1 MRNLQKALSE
11 ALRYASFTNRFSE
24 RSVSPSKMRDLYKE
38 RRRFYYSV
46 KDVESIKVR
55 DAELDNL
62 VSCIN
67 KVLKAYISPKTGSLG
82 SGISKLGN
90 SPHLPSCK
98 DYAKV
103 LVLASARIGESRV
116 IEMLEGWSQ
125 GTPMRVWDCLLI
137 EGVKTEERI
146 HIADGFYLETLP
158 SDDMSDMSEFP
169 RSLYFHVFP
178 EGPYSEETMSA
189 NECSFWRD
197 RFEESSILCF
207 EADAGPGLYHPDEYL
222 GEEYNPFRTGWPDI
236 TRISECDNSTLCMA
250 ISLELNH
257 PVRWRRQWYDYE
269 DLYAFFLTLPG
280 FVSGRRTSIDPRINS
295 SVNITR
301 EQLEKSKDL
310 HNLIANENDLRKGF
324 FRWSNSRTSKLQENQ
339 LVELRI
345 AMESIFLHNAPG
357 RGAIG
362 NRVAMHGAWFLGGNF
377 EERLDYFNALKK
389 VYNLSSRVIHGTPL
403 GRDKAGEHSET
414 ISKGQNLCR
423 DAMIRIAR
431 QGGFPK
437 WERLVLGEGDCT

>member
-11 ALRYASFTNRFSE
+11 ALRHASFTNRFSE

-55 DAELDNL
+55 DVELDNL
-62 VSCIN
+62 ASCIN
-67 KVLKAYISPKTGSLG
+67 KVLKAYISPKTGRLG

-98 DYAKV
+98 EYAKV

-116 IEMLEGWSQ
+116 IEMLEDWSQ
-125 GTPMRVWDCLLI
+125 GMSMRVWDCLLI
-137 EGVKTEERI
+137 EGIKTEERI
-146 HIADGFYLETLP
+146 HIADGFYLEKLP
-158 SDDMSDMSEFP
+158 SDMSRFP
-169 RSLYFHVFP
+169 RSLYFHVYSY
-178 EGPYSEETMSA
+178 GPYSEETMSA
-189 NECSFWRD
+189 NEHSFRRD
-197 RFEESSILCF
+197 QFEESSVLCF

-222 GEEYNPFRTGWPDI
+222 GEEYKSLPTGWPDI
-236 TRISECDNSTLCMA
+236 TRISKCNDSILCMA

-257 PVRWRRQWYDYE
+257 PVRWRRQWDDYE
-269 DLYAFFLTLPG
+269 DLYAFFLTSPG
-280 FVSGRRTSIDPRINS
+280 FVSGRKTSIDPRVNS
-295 SVNITR
+295 STSITR
-301 EQLEKSKDL
+301 EQLEKSKEL
-310 HNLIANENDLRKGF
+310 HDLIANQNDLGKGF
-324 FRWSNSRTSKLQENQ
+324 FRWSNSRISRLQEDQ
-339 LVELRI
+339 LIELRI
-345 AMESIFLHNAPG
+345 AMEFVFLHNATG

-362 NRVAMHGAWFLGGNF
+362 NRVAVNGAWFLGGDF
-377 EERLDYFNALKK
+377 EERLDYFEALKK
-389 VYNLSSRVIHGTPL
+389 VYNLSSRVIHGTVL
-403 GRDKAGEHSET
+403 DRDKAGEYSET

-423 DAMIRIAR
+423 DAMIRITR